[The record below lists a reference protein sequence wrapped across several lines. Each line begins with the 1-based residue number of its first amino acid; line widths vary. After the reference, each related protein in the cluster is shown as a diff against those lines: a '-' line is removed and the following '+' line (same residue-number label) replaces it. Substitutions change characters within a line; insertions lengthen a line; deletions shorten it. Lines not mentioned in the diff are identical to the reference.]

1 MLHTDLNSWHFLK
14 VVIQVPPTRQG
25 AIQYLFWYGS
35 KQVTNLCDITA
46 CKPLITFW
54 SSPGEDYSSCTKLFA
69 NHKSQMEKQPFDKYA
84 WGCAKWDSSR
94 HRDAKIKHKC
104 EPTKEAFQ
112 DSYRHFSTSHKCWW
126 NSVHIHKIE
135 LDTVQIFTINITM

>member
-1 MLHTDLNSWHFLK
+1 MLQTDLNSWHFLK

-25 AIQYLFWYGS
+25 AAQYLLWYDS
-35 KQVTNLCDITA
+35 KQVSNLCDITA
-46 CKPLITFW
+46 CKLLITFW

-69 NHKSQMEKQPFDKYA
+69 NHKSQMEKQPVDKYA

-104 EPTKEAFQ
+104 EPTKEAFR
-112 DSYRHFSTSHKCWW
+112 DLTVTSARVTSVDGTVFTSTK
-126 NSVHIHKIE
+126 
-135 LDTVQIFTINITM
+135 